1 VPPPPSRAWP
11 LRRVQVQPSPNCHIP
26 VRWDLSVRRP
36 SLYPTASSI
45 TQPRRRRRRHFTK
58 SPPPIGTHATPDPPP
73 PRMER
78 RLCSAVLLRALPL
91 MLRRPPSRSQKRNTI
106 WPPHRLALTNLST
119 RSDHMIGRL
128 LYVFFPL
135 SPLRARQLPSSS
147 FITQLHACGTIF
159 PFGIFGTTAD
169 LRVSILSCLTRSPP
183 KAVHPPILSLS
194 FVALVKSSVGT
205 LLLPRSLLFF
215 PCLAAVP
222 ACVLCF
228 CFACVSMSNDSIPH
242 WPMHDS
248 PFVGCG

>member
-1 VPPPPSRAWP
+1 MLPSPSRAWL
-11 LRRVQVQPSPNCHIP
+11 LRRVQAQPSPNCHIP

-36 SLYPTASSI
+36 SLYPTVSSS

-58 SPPPIGTHATPDPPP
+58 SPPPIGTHATPDPQP

-135 SPLRARQLPSSS
+135 SPFRARQLPSSS
-147 FITQLHACGTIF
+147 FIAQLYACGTIF
-159 PFGIFGTTAD
+159 PFGIFG
-169 LRVSILSCLTRSPP
+169 PP
-183 KAVHPPILSLS
+183 PTFVCRFFLVLLVHPPQRRTSPN
-194 FVALVKSSVGT
+194 T
-205 LLLPRSLLFF
+205 LTFI
-215 PCLAAVP
+215 C
-222 ACVLCF
+222 
-228 CFACVSMSNDSIPH
+228 SI
-242 WPMHDS
+242 S
-248 PFVGCG
+248 